1 LNESRGALNATLLE
15 REVLEAVYKKTKMNV
30 FRISCRK
37 TFSYSYLRSKGV
49 FLQTGRPAFLSG
61 AGRPDAVYAMVIF

>member
-49 FLQTGRPAFLSG
+49 FFTDWKACLPKRSRQA
-61 AGRPDAVYAMVIF
+61 